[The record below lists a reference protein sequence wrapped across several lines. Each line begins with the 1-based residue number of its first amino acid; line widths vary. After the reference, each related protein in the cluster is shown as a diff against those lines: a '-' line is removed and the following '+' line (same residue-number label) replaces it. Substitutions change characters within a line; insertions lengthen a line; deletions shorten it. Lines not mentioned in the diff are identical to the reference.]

1 MKNIRSIR
9 LIAIEAIL
17 VGGNASLSREKLMK
31 MTGVGPAQV
40 TRTIREYRDSFPDN
54 LKFGT
59 AKHYEPTDTFVPSL
73 LSENSIKDLK
83 KKGEAAHLYQAL
95 ERTARFDVLDA
106 FIDAQLII
114 KREVVR
120 DDFEKLFG
128 APPATV
134 TRAIRRARERT
145 GKELK
150 FDGASGAFKLAG
162 VLKKNVRLLKEDSDA
177 SAFMKDV
184 VTLIEANAFAERK
197 LSELAELA

>member
-1 MKNIRSIR
+1 MKNIRTIR

-40 TRTIREYRDSFPDN
+40 TRTIREYRDLFPDN

-59 AKHYEPTDTFVPSL
+59 AKHYEPTDAFAPSL
-73 LSENSIKDLK
+73 LSESALKDLK
-83 KKGEAAHLYQAL
+83 EKGETACLYQAL
-95 ERTARFDVLDA
+95 ERTAKFDVLDA
-106 FIDAQLII
+106 FIDAQLVL

-150 FDGASGAFKLAG
+150 FDSVSGAFKLVG
-162 VLKKNVRLLKEDSDA
+162 VLKKSVRLLKEDSDA
-177 SAFMKDV
+177 STFMGDV